1 MSDVAQ
7 AMHPTVENQRPRRSI
22 ARHGAL
28 AWFLIP
34 ALAFYTFVVIYPSLR
49 GVALSFTD
57 WDGLSRDISFVGL
70 DQYLRI
76 FRDTAAMA
84 GIRNTILLAIAYTLF
99 QNGIGLLLA
108 KGLHSK
114 LKSRN
119 ILRVIVFS
127 PVVVMPVAVAY
138 LWQFILAPN
147 GALNTIL
154 EEIGGEGAILDWL
167 GSPRV
172 VLWSIV
178 AVLVWMYSGIAM
190 AIFLAGLESISPELY
205 DAAAMDGAS
214 VFQRFRFVELPLL
227 LPAITI
233 NSLLS
238 LIGGLKVFDQIII
251 MTFGGPGSA
260 SETMSTLIYKNAFLF
275 SDYGYSVALAVVL
288 SIFAGVLSVLWYRYL
303 NRRDKS

>member
-1 MSDVAQ
+1 MTKSAFTGTREHKPR
-7 AMHPTVENQRPRRSI
+7 HPVSRR
-22 ARHGAL
+22 AHYKL
-28 AWFLIP
+28 AWFLLP
-34 ALAFYTFVVIYPSLR
+34 ALAFYSFVVIYPSLR
-49 GVALSFTD
+49 GAALSFTD
-57 WDGLSRDISFVGL
+57 WDGLSRDINFIGL
-70 DQYLRI
+70 DQYRRILR
-76 FRDTAAMA
+76 DSAALA
-84 GIRNTILLAIAYTLF
+84 GIRNTLVLAIAYTIF
-99 QNGIGLLLA
+99 QNGIGLVLA
-108 KGLHSK
+108 KGLQSK

-138 LWQFILAPN
+138 LWQFILAPS
-147 GALNTIL
+147 GALNAIL
-154 EEIGGEGAILDWL
+154 GGVGLEGAVLDWL
-167 GSPRV
+167 GSPDV

-190 AIFLAGLESISPELY
+190 AIFLAGLESIPPELF

-214 VFQRFRFVELPLL
+214 VWQRFRLVELPLL

-288 SIFAGVLSVLWYRYL
+288 SLFAGVLSVLWYRYL
-303 NRRDKS
+303 NRKDRS

>member
-1 MSDVAQ
+1 MVKNTTRSASP
-7 AMHPTVENQRPRRSI
+7 AATAPRKRGW
-22 ARHGAL
+22 RRFEL

-34 ALAFYTFVVIYPSLR
+34 ALVFYTFVVIYPSLK
-49 GVALSFTD
+49 GAALSFTD
-57 WDGLSRDISFVGL
+57 WDGLSRDINFIGL
-70 DQYLRI
+70 DQYRRILR
-76 FRDTAAMA
+76 DQAAIG
-84 GIRNTILLAIAYTLF
+84 GIRNTIVLAIAYTIF
-99 QNGIGLLLA
+99 QNGLGLLLA
-108 KGLHSK
+108 KGLHNK

-147 GALNTIL
+147 GALNSIL
-154 EEIGGEGAILDWL
+154 ESVGLSFLILDWL
-167 GSPRV
+167 GSPTV

-190 AIFLAGLESISPELY
+190 AIFLAGLESIPPELY
-205 DAAAMDGAS
+205 DAAAVDGAS
-214 VFQRFRFVELPLL
+214 VFQRFRLIELPLL

-251 MTFGGPGSA
+251 MTFGGPGAA

-303 NRRDKS
+303 NRKEK